1 MKVSDD
7 KQVFKFR
14 APGAVEQAQVTLME
28 IGGVEK
34 QLVLRTLSLL
44 ILYKL

>member
-14 APGAVEQAQVTLME
+14 ALEQAQVTLME
-28 IGGVEK
+28 IGGVE
-34 QLVLRTLSLL
+34 QLALRTLSLL
-44 ILYKL
+44 LSRLHSL